1 MSECHVKLKGRLK
14 MSSVSIIG
22 IIPLLF
28 SLIVGC
34 LSIYCLILFILVAQR
49 GIKALDIY
57 INEKLGGSR

>member
-1 MSECHVKLKGRLK
+1 